1 MDTVPLVPGLHDG
14 RKDGNIIPEWAVGG
28 RWREVKCT
36 WGSGEGS
43 GSSGR
48 DSEKL
53 LGKRV
58 SGMDQVKKRGK
69 KVSHSKL

>member
-1 MDTVPLVPGLHDG
+1 MVGKIETQV
-14 RKDGNIIPEWAVGG
+14 PEWAVGG

-58 SGMDQVKKRGK
+58 SGMDPGE
-69 KVSHSKL
+69 